1 MDACVVGIDV
11 SKRELVVAVVP
22 TGALWTCGTD
32 TAALEDLVERLRAL
46 APAVIVCEATGGL
59 AMPLAAACGTAA
71 LPLAIIN
78 PRHVRAFAQALGRTA
93 KTDAIDAQVL
103 ADVAARVRPTP
114 RAVPDTATQ
123 ALAALVGR
131 RRQLLDMRGAE
142 QRRLPQASTA
152 AVRRDV
158 AQHIGWRTRRLQD
171 VDRQLGDAMAASPL
185 WQVQEDLL
193 RRVPGIGPVTARTR
207 LADLPE
213 LGQLS
218 RRAIAALAGVAPFNR
233 DRGQW
238 RGQRAI
244 WGGRAPVRATL
255 DMAALVAA
263 RHNPPL
269 RTFYQ
274 RLRTAGKPPKVA
286 LVAVMRKLLTILNAM
301 LKTRT
306 RWTPATA

>member
-218 RRAIAALAGVAPFNR
+218 RRAIAALAGVAPSTATVGSGGASGR
-233 DRGQW
+233 SGVGARRSGRPSTW
-238 RGQRAI
+238 RR
-244 WGGRAPVRATL
+244 WSRRATIPPC
-255 DMAALVAA
+255 A
-263 RHNPPL
+263 RSISASGPRESRPRSPWSRSCGNS
-269 RTFYQ
+269 
-274 RLRTAGKPPKVA
+274 
-286 LVAVMRKLLTILNAM
+286 
-301 LKTRT
+301 
-306 RWTPATA
+306 